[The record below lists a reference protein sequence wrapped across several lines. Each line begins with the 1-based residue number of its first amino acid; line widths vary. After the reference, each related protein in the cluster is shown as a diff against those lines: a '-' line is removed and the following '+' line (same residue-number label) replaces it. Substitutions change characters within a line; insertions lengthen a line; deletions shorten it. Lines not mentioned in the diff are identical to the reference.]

1 MWRYALAV
9 SFLVS
14 GVAFADNTLEVN
26 PVTKK
31 LDLVLDN
38 SSAGVITGIT
48 ATFTGYDCTLNS
60 NGGALTTDSAGNLRC
75 SDDDTGGGGGNSFE
89 TIAVPA
95 GASVVADSSTD
106 TLTLTETTFL
116 TFTGTAATDTIDIT
130 QVTTDIGTDGL
141 IAANAVALGTDTT
154 NAYVADL
161 AAGTYIDVSG
171 GGAETATVTV
181 THDPT
186 EMEAVTFGAGGNAS
200 NVWTNNLS
208 GTDPTLTWGSALV
221 TIGGALT
228 STGTITGVAGTF
240 SGLLTGNAHLQVG
253 NGATTAGIIAIR
265 EDTDAGTNEAT
276 FTVPALVADTDYTLP
291 ADDGTDATT
300 ELLTTNGAG
309 TLDWI
314 TCAILTGS
322 ADLCD
327 GTDATGA
334 GGGDPVLVNTTAVA
348 DAAGVDITDGDLDW
362 TLNAG
367 VSPDTLTATVAC
379 TGCVDATDL
388 ASASVAAAELASGA
402 LPPRVIW
409 IPCAAMLPL
418 EAADS
423 IPPLTKDAGTN
434 IDQLACSFDAAVD
447 EGRTGNFLVNGR
459 IEAGSTVT
467 FTVVWYSLA
476 ATTGAAVWNIR
487 HNSGT
492 AADVDPDVALTTL
505 TATDTTAGTAGQ
517 ASQTAITETQTNLAW
532 VSGDLVYLTLHR
544 DANNAADTLAGDALV
559 VGLSISMPQL

>member
-1 MWRYALAV
+1 MCSPTAPKRRRKPSKKLRRLRSSLAPIPVPTSKPFIPASQQSSATWRMHWSRKRAVPTLCLSMKALSTLKISVTGNADTNFRTRIGSTAWKKWDGWETMWRYALAV

-228 STGTITGVAGTF
+228 STGT
-240 SGLLTGNAHLQVG
+240 
-253 NGATTAGIIAIR
+253 
-265 EDTDAGTNEAT
+265 
-276 FTVPALVADTDYTLP
+276 
-291 ADDGTDATT
+291 
-300 ELLTTNGAG
+300 
-309 TLDWI
+309 
-314 TCAILTGS
+314 
-322 ADLCD
+322 
-327 GTDATGA
+327 ATG
-334 GGGDPVLVNTTAVA
+334 G
-348 DAAGVDITDGDLDW
+348 
-362 TLNAG
+362 
-367 VSPDTLTATVAC
+367 
-379 TGCVDATDL
+379 
-388 ASASVAAAELASGA
+388 
-402 LPPRVIW
+402 
-409 IPCAAMLPL
+409 
-418 EAADS
+418 
-423 IPPLTKDAGTN
+423 
-434 IDQLACSFDAAVD
+434 
-447 EGRTGNFLVNGR
+447 
-459 IEAGSTVT
+459 
-467 FTVVWYSLA
+467 
-476 ATTGAAVWNIR
+476 
-487 HNSGT
+487 
-492 AADVDPDVALTTL
+492 
-505 TATDTTAGTAGQ
+505 
-517 ASQTAITETQTNLAW
+517 
-532 VSGDLVYLTLHR
+532 
-544 DANNAADTLAGDALV
+544 
-559 VGLSISMPQL
+559 